1 MFTPTLPGRSTSV
14 SDFLQDT
21 IGGSHV
27 LLLGCEAYHLPEHV
41 SPHVDFVLPSVH
53 FDTKLKRRSGSAPE
67 PARSIGQPGVGIS
80 PKTAGTISQLVTELE
95 QCDEYITPIC
105 LRALYGL
112 VYEPVATELN
122 SYGIGMVL
130 LFSAASWSNQSYS
143 RVHPSGVLADRSA
156 NVRHELLHRSYWKG
170 AIHGIH

>member
-1 MFTPTLPGRSTSV
+1 
-14 SDFLQDT
+14 
-21 IGGSHV
+21 
-27 LLLGCEAYHLPEHV
+27 
-41 SPHVDFVLPSVH
+41 VLPSVH

-67 PARSIGQPGVGIS
+67 PARAIGQPGVGIS

-122 SYGIGMVL
+122 SYGIGM
-130 LFSAASWSNQSYS
+130 FYYFQ
-143 RVHPSGVLADRSA
+143 
-156 NVRHELLHRSYWKG
+156 LLHGLINRTVEYTPQAYLQTDLQMFAMNYSTDLIGKEPYMVSIDGGDWLQHLSLSKIMNTFLQG
-170 AIHGIH
+170 THRLSTKVSSTMESRTSISNME